1 MIRRARATSPLRIG
15 WAGLGAAAA
24 LAAATG
30 CTPPHAV
37 RQALY
42 TEEPM
47 DLPPLVL
54 VYDFAVDP
62 DDVVVDLF
70 GPAFLPDRSEDPEPP
85 PREEAVANTLAAA
98 IVEKLR
104 ARGIRAE
111 RAGARTTP
119 PREAILVKGQF
130 VTVDG
135 DADSQRMMIGLGEDT
150 SMLRIQIQTYQVTE
164 QGALRRIAEREVG
177 GVGVVPPQ
185 VPAESATLPPRPA
198 TSAVITGGLTFVL
211 RSQASI
217 EADAQRL
224 AELFAERAFDFYRR
238 QGWL

>member
-1 MIRRARATSPLRIG
+1 M
-15 WAGLGAAAA
+15 
-24 LAAATG
+24 
-30 CTPPHAV
+30 
-37 RQALY
+37 LY
-42 TEEPM
+42 SEEPM
-47 DLPPLVL
+47 EQPPLVL

-70 GPAFLPDRSEDPEPP
+70 GAAFLPARASGSASQGRDEI
-85 PREEAVANTLAAA
+85 VANTLAAA

-130 VTVDG
+130 VTVNG
-135 DADSQRMMIGLGEDT
+135 DADSPRMTIGLGPDAST
-150 SMLRIQIQTYQVTE
+150 LRVQVQTYQVTE
-164 QGALRRIAEREVG
+164 NGALRRIAEREVG
-177 GVGVVPPQ
+177 GVGILPVVMPS
-185 VPAESATLPPRPA
+185 ESATVAPRPT

-211 RSQASI
+211 RSQANV
-217 EADAQRL
+217 EADTERL